1 MLMISMWQCI
11 CLTDTV
17 WKVSVFRVFQG
28 RIFPHS
34 DWIQR
39 DTEYLFVFSPNTGK
53 YGSEKFQIRTLFMQW
68 EYSDIH
74 SKTSGS
80 IWQYYRDEPALNIN
94 NAIIDFP
101 ANNNNSS
108 LFKFKEKITEQTG
121 ANGTKNFE
129 IMIPLKY
136 IITLENT

>member
-1 MLMISMWQCI
+1 M
-11 CLTDTV
+11 
-17 WKVSVFRVFQG
+17 
-28 RIFPHS
+28 
-34 DWIQR
+34 
-39 DTEYLFVFSPNTGK
+39 
-53 YGSEKFQIRTLFMQW
+53 
-68 EYSDIH
+68 
-74 SKTSGS
+74 KTSGS

-101 ANNNNSS
+101 ANNNNSI

-136 IITLENT
+136 IITFGEHLKYH